1 MYLIFQVT
9 NVTTVESLDTLPG
22 SALVIPRTAAVAAE
36 EVVVV
41 GEPATPVGKRAI
53 YLEIALIVTAKG
65 EPVET
70 RNVTTVTGL
79 DIFLGTAPMDAAV
92 VVVAVAAGV
101 GNRLAISK

>member
-92 VVVAVAAGV
+92 VVVAAGV

>member
-92 VVVAVAAGV
+92 VVAAAAGD

>member
-36 EVVVV
+36 EVVVVVV

-92 VVVAVAAGV
+92 VVVAAGV

>member
-36 EVVVV
+36 EVVV

-92 VVVAVAAGV
+92 VVAAAGV